1 MRGGGTGKC
10 VNADDDVAD
19 SGVRAI
25 VDGWAGL
32 LNGSRGGAE
41 LSGLHGAVWLLL
53 CFMESMEKLCGTMW
67 PSKGLNEPM
76 LLGDLELSS
85 RRISMRGLKKNV

>member
-19 SGVRAI
+19 DGVRTS

-32 LNGSRGGAE
+32 GKARRGGAE
-41 LSGLHGAVWLLL
+41 LRGLHGAVWLPPELL
-53 CFMESMEKLCGTMW
+53 CLMASMEKLGW
-67 PSKGLNEPM
+67 
-76 LLGDLELSS
+76 
-85 RRISMRGLKKNV
+85 V